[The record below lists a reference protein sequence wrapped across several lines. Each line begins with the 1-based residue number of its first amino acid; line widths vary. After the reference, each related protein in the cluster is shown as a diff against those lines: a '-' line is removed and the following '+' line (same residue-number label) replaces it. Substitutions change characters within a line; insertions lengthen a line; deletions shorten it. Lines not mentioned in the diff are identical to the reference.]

1 MSNLARWEREIAQ
14 LLARYKRG
22 GADESERVALIR
34 TQNDFF
40 RATGKGGV
48 MFMTPAIDERPD
60 KALIL
65 KRALTFFDFTPE
77 NDPHKEHDFGSF
89 DLAGRRFIW
98 KIDYYDK
105 SMTYGSEDPADS
117 EQTTRVLTIM
127 LAEEY

>member
-48 MFMTPAIDERPD
+48 MFMTAAIDERPD
-60 KALIL
+60 KAMIL
-65 KRALTFFDFTPE
+65 KRTLTFLDFTPE

-89 DLAGRRFIW
+89 ELAGHKFLW

-105 SMTYGSEDPADS
+105 SMAHGSEDPADP
-117 EQTTRVLTIM
+117 EQTTRVLTVM
-127 LAEEY
+127 LAGEY